1 MASLLKPIVD
11 YYDWTLTIADDR
23 SKGWFL
29 VDSPKPTF
37 WMIVAYL
44 TMVFFGPKIMRK

>member
-1 MASLLKPIVD
+1 MASIIKAIQD
-11 YYDWTLTIADDR
+11 YYDWTLTLYDPR

-37 WMIVAYL
+37 VLIVMYL
-44 TMVFFGPKIMRK
+44 TTVWLGPKIMRK